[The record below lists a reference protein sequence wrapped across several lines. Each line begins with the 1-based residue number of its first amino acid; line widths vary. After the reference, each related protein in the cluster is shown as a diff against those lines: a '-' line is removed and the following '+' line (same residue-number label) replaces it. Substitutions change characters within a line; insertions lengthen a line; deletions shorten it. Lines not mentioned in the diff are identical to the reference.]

1 MERPGR
7 LQAWSS
13 LLSTSSRVSGSCY
26 SELTAA
32 YPSSQINAAIMH
44 TLHLLSLITSYLSVS
59 LPFEP
64 TPPPPLNLPH
74 VGKPLM
80 KASTPFLGTTRWREK
95 WVLWMSSTA
104 ASLDSKKTTRPK
116 AEGPSIAQSIAD
128 LSIFQSHESSPTS
141 QLSSNTLAK
150 TLAKH
155 RHFLTAFALLSHSI
169 AYLAWTQGV
178 DGIGLQES
186 TRSPVGDEDDD
197 DEGQG
202 STPDPSR
209 SATPVS
215 KRSLIPPTDIL
226 HLLILLS
233 TSPSLGRRSHEPG
246 SEPGLTLRHMGFGL
260 DVSKVVQSVLDAEG
274 GDRLDAEVGEGWDM
288 LEHDQ

>member
-1 MERPGR
+1 
-7 LQAWSS
+7 
-13 LLSTSSRVSGSCY
+13 
-26 SELTAA
+26 
-32 YPSSQINAAIMH
+32 MH
-44 TLHLLSLITSYLSVS
+44 TLHLLSLLTTYLSVS

-74 VGKPLM
+74 VGRPLM

-104 ASLDSKKTTRPK
+104 ASLEAKKKSRIK
-116 AEGPSIAQSIAD
+116 AESPSIAQSIGN
-128 LSIFQSHESSPTS
+128 LSIFQSHETSPTS

-186 TRSPVGDEDDD
+186 ARATPGEEDEE
-197 DEGQG
+197 DESQ
-202 STPDPSR
+202 SITPDQSR
-209 SATPVS
+209 SATPIQR
-215 KRSLIPPTDIL
+215 RSLIPPTDIL
-226 HLLILLS
+226 NLLS
-233 TSPSLGRRSHEPG
+233 LISTSSSLGRRSHEPG
-246 SEPGLTLRHMGFGL
+246 SGPGLTLRHMGFGL

-274 GDRLDAEVGEGWDM
+274 GDGLDEVGEGWDM